1 MFFGRIKMKK
11 NFIAVISA
19 LALICM
25 LVGCASIG
33 NWEEAAANAV
43 VKEVD
48 KRGNTII
55 SMQEGSKSVP
65 YLPIQLKWDSSTPDS
80 YELTVEPPATS
91 GSSSLL
97 IKTVTKATSRKVDAC
112 DLYYGDDHFSLTK
125 SNEVSLY
132 ATFVVSGKGS
142 TSITQDQVDQMYE
155 LLKKVDPN
163 SNTKLILRYNSE
175 GSEYNFTLPAYQAI
189 MNFISAVNESKAS
202 L

>member
-1 MFFGRIKMKK
+1 MKK
-11 NFIAVISA
+11 SFIAVISA
-19 LALICM
+19 IALVCM

-48 KRGNTII
+48 KRGNIII
-55 SMQEGSKSVP
+55 SMQEGNKSVP
-65 YLPIQLKWDSSTPDS
+65 YLPIQLEWESSNPDL
-80 YELTVEPPATS
+80 YYLTVEPPATS
-91 GSSSLL
+91 GSSSILL
-97 IKTVTKATSRKVDAC
+97 KTLTKATSSKVDTC
-112 DLYYGDDHFSLTK
+112 DLYYGDDHFFLSE
-125 SNEVSLY
+125 SDEVALY
-132 ATFVVSGKGS
+132 GTFLASGKGS
-142 TSITQDQVDQMYE
+142 TYITQDQVDQMYE

>member
-1 MFFGRIKMKK
+1 MKK

-112 DLYYGDDHFSLTK
+112 DLYYGDNHFSV
-125 SNEVSLY
+125 SESDEVALY
-132 ATFVVSGKGS
+132 GTFVASGKGS
-142 TSITQDQVDQMYE
+142 TYINQEQVDQLYK
-155 LLKKVDPN
+155 LLKNVDPN
-163 SNTKLILRYNSE
+163 SNTKLPLRYNSE
-175 GSEYNFTLPAYQAI
+175 GSEYDLTLPAYQALV
-189 MNFISAVNESKAS
+189 NFINAVNESKAS